1 MSEFSHTSTSSAM
14 SAVSLTKRTSYVEDV
29 CFSNVDEFSV
39 IAEQLRNEGFT
50 HVPVMRETLADL
62 DTPVSTYLKL
72 ANNPYSYLF
81 ESVQGASKWGR
92 YSIIGL
98 PCAEIYRFFGHQ
110 MSHEVDGRI
119 ISSVE
124 VDNPLESVR
133 ELQTKFKVADYQGLP
148 EMTGGLVG
156 YFGYETIGFVEQR
169 LAFADKQDAI
179 GAPDIML
186 MVSKDVLVF
195 DNLSGRIFM
204 VTLADLTDD
213 DAYQKAQDHL
223 DNCVAGLA
231 SNFSAPVATDFGQ
244 GVEEEDYDLH
254 FPKVDFEAA
263 VERCRD
269 YIREGDIMQVVLSQR
284 LSTPYEGKPID
295 LYRALRTINP
305 SPYMYFLDMGG
316 FEIVGSSPEIL
327 VRQQDETVTVR
338 PIAGT
343 RKRGLTEEQDKALEL
358 ELLGDEKETA
368 EHLMLIDLGR
378 NDIGRIAQTG
388 SVELT
393 EKMIVERY
401 SHVMHIVSNVDGKI
415 KPGLDAIDVL
425 KATFPAGTVSGA
437 PKIRAMEIIHELEPI
452 KRGIYSG
459 AVGYLAW
466 NGGMDTAIAIRTAVI
481 KDGVL
486 HIQAG
491 AGIVADSVPKYEWKE
506 TLNKARALIKA
517 VEMASGGLGFAA
529 KPASPKTRATQTKVG
544 G

>member
-1 MSEFSHTSTSSAM
+1 MFCLSHLSIDSFSCQNEYA
-14 SAVSLTKRTSYVEDV
+14 
-29 CFSNVDEFSV
+29 SNANE
-39 IAEQLRNEGFT
+39 LRKLGFT
-50 HVPVMRETLADL
+50 HVPIVRETLADL

-72 ANNPYSYLF
+72 ANQPYSYLF
-81 ESVQGASKWGR
+81 ESVEGGSKWGR

-98 PCAEIYRFFGHQ
+98 PCAEVYRFHGHE
-110 MSHEVDGRI
+110 MSHEIDGN
-119 ISSVE
+119 VVATKT
-124 VDNPLESVR
+124 VDNPLDSVR
-133 ELQTKFKVADYQGLP
+133 DIQAQYKVAEYVDLP
-148 EMTGGLVG
+148 EMVGGLVG

-169 LAFADKQDAI
+169 LAFSDKPDAI

-204 VTLADLTDD
+204 VTLADINDA
-213 DAYQKAQDHL
+213 DAYQKAQTHL
-223 DNCVAGLA
+223 DACVAGLA
-231 SNFSAPVATDFGQ
+231 SNFSAPASADLGSV
-244 GVEEEDYDLH
+244 VSEEDYDLH
-254 FPKVDFEAA
+254 FSQNDFEKA

-305 SPYMYFLDMGG
+305 SPYMYFMDMGG

-327 VRQQDETVTVR
+327 VRQQEQKVTVR

-343 RKRGLTEEQDKALEL
+343 RKRGVTEEKDKALEI
-358 ELLGDEKETA
+358 ELLGDEKEIA

-393 EKMIVERY
+393 QKMIVERY
-401 SHVMHIVSNVDGKI
+401 SHVMHIVSNVEGKI
-415 KPGLDAIDVL
+415 KPDYDAIDVL

-437 PKIRAMEIIHELEPI
+437 PKIRAMEIIHELEPV

-459 AVGYLAW
+459 AVGYLGW
-466 NGGMDTAIAIRTAVI
+466 NGSMDTAIAIRTAVI

-486 HIQAG
+486 NIQAG

-506 TLNKARALIKA
+506 TLNKARALVKA
-517 VEMASGGLGFAA
+517 VEMASSGLGI
-529 KPASPKTRATQTKVG
+529 KHSQIKKTKSDKVG